1 MGMNPL
7 TPKLPGA
14 EDIHIMQSRVA
25 WLNFL
30 YDLDGRKSTDHPEH
44 GLFTGLHQKYAGVL
58 LDQGADG

>member
-1 MGMNPL
+1 MNPL
-7 TPKLPGA
+7 AAKLPGG
-14 EDIHIMQSRVA
+14 EDVHVMRSRVA

-30 YDLDGRKSTDHPEH
+30 YALDGRESVDHPEH

>member
-1 MGMNPL
+1 MNPL

-14 EDIHIMQSRVA
+14 EDVHIMQSRVA

-30 YDLDGRKSTDHPEH
+30 YDLDGRNSTDHPEH

-58 LDQGADG
+58 LDQEDDG

>member
-1 MGMNPL
+1 MNPL
-7 TPKLPGA
+7 MPKLPKA
-14 EDIHIMQSRVA
+14 EDVHIMQSRVA

-30 YDLDGRKSTDHPEH
+30 YDLDSRKSTDHPEH